1 MNGSKFSSGTNTHA
15 PMVLPTTV
23 ALDGPII
30 YVNLRDVRT
39 RSDAATKISDRGA
52 VVISKI

>member
-1 MNGSKFSSGTNTHA
+1 MNGSKFYSGTNAQA
-15 PMVLPTTV
+15 PMILRTTV